1 MTCLWITRSVR
12 VWAREMPDIGQS
24 PHRGLRRC
32 TGFARVKPPLEPPI
46 TVTTKEALRLLS
58 VSRSRFHQWRTTGL
72 ISVYC
77 YNGNR
82 PLYLRADVVALLD
95 RLPRGSKSVGP
106 LLPPED
112 QALAKE
118 RAGKPAFAGVFADH
132 LQRLTPSLGE
142 SEARTRALARTIRAY
157 RGYHECDFKTAKT
170 AVLTLLEPPAEQ
182 QQIAIEQASGP
193 EPTSPLLPVDQQ
205 LIAVEPDLGAEYEKR
220 FKLIVPN
227 VGPDEGRLRAFEHTV
242 GVCRNH
248 YRVGLETARKMTA
261 DAIKAARAK

>member
-1 MTCLWITRSVR
+1 MTCLWINRSVR
-12 VWAREMPDIGQS
+12 VWAVAREMPDPRRATAIEFEAWTRRLCRPGAKQGATPNRPIS
-24 PHRGLRRC
+24 SRGLRRC

-118 RAGKPAFAGVFADH
+118 RAG
-132 LQRLTPSLGE
+132 
-142 SEARTRALARTIRAY
+142 
-157 RGYHECDFKTAKT
+157 
-170 AVLTLLEPPAEQ
+170 
-182 QQIAIEQASGP
+182 
-193 EPTSPLLPVDQQ
+193 
-205 LIAVEPDLGAEYEKR
+205 EPD
-220 FKLIVPN
+220 FNSV
-227 VGPDEGRLRAFEHTV
+227 LRAP
-242 GVCRNH
+242 RSQP
-248 YRVGLETARKMTA
+248 R
-261 DAIKAARAK
+261 